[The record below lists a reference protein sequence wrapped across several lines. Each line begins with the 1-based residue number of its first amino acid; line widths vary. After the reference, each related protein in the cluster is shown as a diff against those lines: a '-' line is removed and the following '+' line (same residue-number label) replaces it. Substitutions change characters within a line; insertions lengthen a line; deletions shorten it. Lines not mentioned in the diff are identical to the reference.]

1 MVQQPLRPKLRKIIV
16 AACTNVLAAL
26 PCRSKAGKRHINH
39 SVTSSVYQTDMADSN
54 PITRI
59 KKIFV
64 PFGPEDALSERVRRT
79 LVGTLYT
86 QPTSLAM
93 GALTGILSAGVVAIG
108 SGHPLLYDAFIVLSI
123 IVIARI
129 TAAYAMSP
137 ENSEDST
144 RKLEIFFEIGAL
156 TYAFV
161 LGVVA
166 ALTLLFNIG
175 TEWEV
180 LMVANALCYGV
191 AISARNAG
199 RPNIALAQSALSILP
214 VFSASLYIGT
224 PALIVFA
231 ITIALLMPATAAI
244 TFNIFKVLRESIAAA
259 ETSALLADKMQVL
272 ARTDVVTGLANRA
285 GLNHA
290 MVETL
295 MEAPDDRMLAL
306 FWLDL
311 DRFKEVNDLLG
322 HPVGDRVLC
331 EIARRLRAAS
341 PVDATVARFGGDEFI
356 IFGGVSSRSEC
367 EKLAGRLLDEIV
379 RPVRIDGDR
388 LQVKAS
394 IGIAILPDDGRDS
407 DTLMQRADL
416 ALYHAK
422 VNGRN
427 QVCFYNAAMSR
438 ELMRRREIES
448 ELRTAI
454 SKDELSVFYQ
464 PILDLETG
472 KIRAF
477 EALVRWFHPQK
488 GELTP
493 DEFIPV
499 AEETGV
505 IVTLGNWIT
514 AQAAKAC
521 AGWPEDVTVAV
532 NLSPLQL
539 KAPGAALGILTALRD
554 AGLHPSRLELEVT
567 ESLFLDDSQSTNNF
581 IKELSDAGVRFAL
594 DDFGTG
600 YSSLSYIH
608 KYPFKKIKV
617 DRSFVSGPN
626 VGRKSD
632 AIIRAVAELGANL
645 EMEIVA
651 EGLETIEQVQAVR
664 DAGCTLGQG
673 YYFSRAVP
681 DYLASMLLTKERDA
695 ERATQ
700 DGGHNSQRAAG

>member
-1 MVQQPLRPKLRKIIV
+1 MAKG
-16 AACTNVLAAL
+16 VLSA
-26 PCRSKAGKRHINH
+26 
-39 SVTSSVYQTDMADSN
+39 
-54 PITRI
+54 RI
-59 KKIFV
+59 KVIMAH
-64 PFGPEDALSERVRRT
+64 FGPGDALSERVRRT
-79 LVGTLYT
+79 LVRTLYT
-86 QPTSLAM
+86 QPSSLAI
-93 GALTGILSAGVVAIG
+93 GALAGICAAGVVAIG
-108 SGHPLLYDAFIVLSI
+108 SREPILQAAALALA
-123 IVIARI
+123 VIAIARV
-129 TAAYAMSP
+129 AVALSMSP
-137 ENSEDST
+137 DDAGNST
-144 RKLEIFFEIGAL
+144 RKLEILYEIGAFS
-156 TYAFV
+156 YALI
-161 LGVVA
+161 LGTMA
-166 ALTLLFNIG
+166 ALTVLLHVG
-175 TEWEV
+175 TQWEV
-180 LMVANALCYGV
+180 LMTANAMCYGV
-191 AISARNAG
+191 GICARNAG
-199 RPNIALAQSALSILP
+199 RPSIALGQLSLAVGP
-214 VFSASLYIGT
+214 VMLVCLYIGSLAYVT
-224 PALIVFA
+224 LAVTISLLIPAMSS
-231 ITIALLMPATAAI
+231 ITL
-244 TFNIFKVLRESIAAA
+244 NVFKVLRESISAA
-259 ETSALLADKMQVL
+259 ETSALLAEKMQVL

-295 MEAPDDRMLAL
+295 MDLPEGRMLAL

-322 HPVGDRVLC
+322 HPVGDRVLS

-341 PVDATVARFGGDEFI
+341 SVDATVSRFGGDEFI
-356 IFGGVSSRSEC
+356 IFGEVSSRHEC

-379 RPVRIDGDR
+379 RPVRIDGAR
-388 LQVKAS
+388 LEVQAS
-394 IGIAILPDDGRDS
+394 MGIAILPEDGIDS

-427 QVCFYNAAMSR
+427 QTCFYNPAMSR
-438 ELMRRREIES
+438 DLVRRREIEA
-448 ELRTAI
+448 ELRSAI
-454 SKDELSVFYQ
+454 VKNELSIFFQ
-464 PILDLETG
+464 PIVDLETG
-472 KIRAF
+472 KIRTF

-488 GELTP
+488 GELKP

-521 AGWPEDVTVAV
+521 AAWPEDVTLAV
-532 NLSPLQL
+532 NLSPMQI

-567 ESLFLDDSQSTNNF
+567 ESLFLDDNHSTNSF
-581 IKELSDAGVRFAL
+581 IEELSAAGVRFAL

-626 VGRKSD
+626 VGRKSN
-632 AIIRAVAELGANL
+632 AIIRAVAELGNTL
-645 EMEIVA
+645 DMEIVA

-664 DAGCTLGQG
+664 EAGCTLGQG

-681 DYLASMLLTKERDA
+681 DYLAAMLLAQERDGDRIDTEA
-695 ERATQ
+695 RRQA
-700 DGGHNSQRAAG
+700 S